1 MTDSTKTPFT
11 KRCEILADLWVAY
24 KGDEEMADFISYN
37 DLGLPLAYAI
47 NTEIVPS
54 TVKAE
59 LFIDE
64 TFELLLSGLELEDEG
79 FDSLEDILGVDE

>member
-1 MTDSTKTPFT
+1 MTDSTATPFS

-47 NTEIVPS
+47 NTDIVPS

-59 LFIDE
+59 MFINE
-64 TFELLLSGLELEDEG
+64 TWELLLAGLELDDEG
-79 FDSLEDILGVDE
+79 FESIEDILGVEK

>member
-64 TFELLLSGLELEDEG
+64 TFELLLSGLELDDEG

>member
-1 MTDSTKTPFT
+1 MTESKSTPFS

-64 TFELLLSGLELEDEG
+64 TFELLLSGLELDDEG
-79 FDSLEDILGVDE
+79 FDSLEDILGVQE

>member
-1 MTDSTKTPFT
+1 MTDSIKTPYT

-24 KGDEEMADFISYN
+24 KGDEEMEDFISYN

-47 NTEIVPS
+47 NTEIVAS

-59 LFIDE
+59 MFIDE
-64 TFELLLSGLELEDEG
+64 TFELLLTGLNLEDEG
-79 FDSLEDILGVDE
+79 FDSLEDILGID

>member
-1 MTDSTKTPFT
+1 MSEPTPFA

-24 KGDEEMADFISYN
+24 KGDEEMADFILYN

-59 LFIDE
+59 MFIDE
-64 TFELLLSGLELEDEG
+64 TFELLLSGLQLEDEG
-79 FDSLEDILGVDE
+79 FDNLEDILGVEE